1 VAEFAGCREGGL
13 MAAKV
18 REPDQALTRLRK
30 TVADAATFL
39 ADVDEE
45 IFDGYQTAR
54 QVLSHLVFWHREYV
68 SIVQAL
74 ADGRKPLLQNGTYA
88 ELNAGA
94 CCEFEKQTM
103 VQLARRLLI
112 LQESLEAEL
121 VRFTDWEMNFPI
133 KHGSRRKTV
142 AKRLPNIEAH
152 VRNHVNRLRRAER
165 LGEAWI
171 RAYYTET
178 A

>member
-1 VAEFAGCREGGL
+1 

-18 REPDQALTRLRK
+18 REPDEALTRLQK
-30 TVADAATFL
+30 TVADAAAFL
-39 ADVDEE
+39 AEVDEE

-68 SIVQAL
+68 NIVQAL

-88 ELNAGA
+88 ELNAAA

-103 VQLARRLLI
+103 AGLARRLLT
-112 LQESLEAEL
+112 LQESLEVEL
-121 VRFTDWEMNFPI
+121 CRLTDWEMNFPI
-133 KHGSRRKTV
+133 KHGSRRKCV
-142 AKRLPNIEAH
+142 ADRLTGIEVH
-152 VRNHVNRLRRAER
+152 VRSHVTRLRRAER

-178 A
+178 T